1 MEPSPNTQPNSDPSS
16 SQSTPVNG
24 LNTSLGSTQSD
35 QPQNTQ
41 GRKYK
46 LMIVEDEDDSRS
58 VLVRLF
64 ESVNKYDVSSSNDG
78 TDCLAKL
85 EAETQKFDMVLLDI
99 VMPKLDGIET
109 LRIIRSAPEKYGNP
123 IILMLTN
130 LGGEVAIDTTK
141 MIGAQGYLM
150 KIETEPAVLLE
161 KVAEEF
167 KKFEAGNYPPK
178 VEPQPAQQNQ

>member
-1 MEPSPNTQPNSDPSS
+1 MEPSQNTQTNSNPSND
-16 SQSTPVNG
+16 QSTPTQG
-24 LNTSLGSTQSD
+24 LNTSLGSTQTD
-35 QPQNTQ
+35 QPQQ
-41 GRKYK
+41 MQEKKYK

-64 ESVNKYDVSSSNDG
+64 ESANKYDVSSSNDG